1 MTTLKALGKIRVLDF
16 SKVLAGP
23 LCAQYLGDMGAD
35 VIKVEPLNEGDD
47 TRRYPPFA
55 ENGEHHDGTIFLSIN
70 RNKRSLALDLKSP
83 QGRDICRKLV
93 KDADVII
100 ESFGPGVAERLGI
113 DHVTLMALN
122 PRLIHCSISGYGSV
136 GSMKEGKGYDAVL
149 QAFSGMLSITGERG
163 GKHARSPFSPVDQ
176 GTGLHALVGILAGLL
191 ERTATGRGMRVEASL
206 FDTSIGFLGY
216 ILQGFWHHGREPEPP
231 GSSHDSLCPY
241 EVFATADKPMLLG
254 VANDSL
260 WHKFCVVADAPAIA
274 VDARFATNA
283 LRVANRTET
292 VATVSALLGTR
303 NRDDWL
309 SALSEAG
316 IPSSP
321 VHSLGEMTAHPHTTE
336 GGMLK
341 TYVHPVYGELKTVSQ
356 PLKLQGERNS
366 VMREAPLFGQ
376 HTAEILRES
385 GYSSQEIAEL
395 VASGVIGAVKATGSN
410 AATVSAAAA

>member
-1 MTTLKALGKIRVLDF
+1 VTRLKALEKIRVLDF
-16 SKVLAGP
+16 SKILAGP

-35 VIKVEPLNEGDD
+35 VIKIEALDEGDD
-47 TRRYPPFA
+47 TRRYPPFVK
-55 ENGEHHDGTIFLSIN
+55 NGTHHDGTIFLSTN
-70 RNKRSLALDLKSP
+70 RNKRSIALDLKSP
-83 QGRDICRKLV
+83 KGQEICHKLV
-93 KDADVII
+93 EDADVVI

-113 DHVTLMALN
+113 DHATLIKVN
-122 PRLIHCSISGYGSV
+122 PRLIHCSISGYGNV

-176 GTGLHALVGILAGLL
+176 GTGLHALVGILAALF
-191 ERTATGRGMRVEASL
+191 ERTVTGKGMRVEANL

-241 EVFATADKPMLLG
+241 EVSSTADRPMLLG

-260 WHKFCVVADAPAIA
+260 WRKFCAVAGEPAIA
-274 VDARFATNA
+274 ADPRFATNA

-292 VATVSALLGTR
+292 VATVAALLATR
-303 NRDDWL
+303 SRDDWL
-309 SALSEAG
+309 ATLGEAG

-336 GGMLK
+336 GGMVK

-356 PLKLQGERNS
+356 PLKLEGERNS
-366 VMREAPLFGQ
+366 VIHAAPLFGQ
-376 HTAEILRES
+376 HTAEILEAA
-385 GYSSQEIAEL
+385 GYSVKEIDEL
-395 VASGVIGAVKATGSN
+395 GSSGIINSAKPT
-410 AATVSAAAA
+410 AA